1 MTPAQVRMQAK
12 DVLPKRGFLM
22 AKKREPADVRRY
34 REAQEAKK
42 RNRERDNAA
51 LQQVR
56 DALTKVEKE
65 IEDENRLKK
74 KQP

>member
-1 MTPAQVRMQAK
+1 
-12 DVLPKRGFLM
+12 M
-22 AKKREPADVRRY
+22 AKQREPADVRRY

-42 RNRERDNAA
+42 RNRERDEAA

-65 IEDENRLKK
+65 IEEENRSEQKS
-74 KQP
+74 PED